1 VQPLARERSAGAECN
16 GRVGSLN
23 HKPVTRDLGSRGPVS
38 GHSQISASG
47 HSEISV
53 SGHPQISP
61 GLMFGPPFLA
71 PVRAPL
77 PPAPPD
83 TLVSDWMR
91 IGATCEREWGG
102 DTHTRGPRPRP
113 TQEGGAGAGGGAAGA
128 GAIAEAGAGGRGP
141 FLLGG
146 PREEPLGHP
155 REEPSNGAA
164 SSNYLLLRT
173 GQATNFPT
181 NLM

>member
-1 VQPLARERSAGAECN
+1 MQPLVRERSAGAECN

-23 HKPVTRDLGSRGPVS
+23 HKPVTRDLGFRGPVS
-38 GHSQISASG
+38 GHSQ
-47 HSEISV
+47 SECL
-53 SGHPQISP
+53 SP

-77 PPAPPD
+77 PPASLPPAPRD

-102 DTHTRGPRPRP
+102 DTHTRGPRPTP
-113 TQEGGAGAGGGAAGA
+113 TQEGGAGGGGGAAAA

-146 PREEPLGHP
+146 PREEPLGCP
-155 REEPSNGAA
+155 REEPPNGAA
-164 SSNYLLLRT
+164 SSNYLLPRT

>member
-1 VQPLARERSAGAECN
+1 MQPLARERSAGAECN

-23 HKPVTRDLGSRGPVS
+23 HKPVTRDLGFRGPVS
-38 GHSQISASG
+38 GHSQ
-47 HSEISV
+47 SECL
-53 SGHPQISP
+53 SP

-77 PPAPPD
+77 PPASLPPAPRD

-102 DTHTRGPRPRP
+102 DTHTRGPRPTP
-113 TQEGGAGAGGGAAGA
+113 TQEGGAGGGGGAAA

-146 PREEPLGHP
+146 PREEPLGCP
-155 REEPSNGAA
+155 REEPPNGAA
-164 SSNYLLLRT
+164 SSNYLLPRT